1 MGTHRPCFA
10 RLALLGVLGLVV
22 FGVVAAALPAPT
34 AALEGDSGAT
44 YTNPRAPGADGRYTV
59 TLRTEENDTIV
70 RNGLQQI
77 SIDFGA
83 DRDFSGDI
91 SNVTGEDVAIYLEKA
106 NASGSVSLGAVNA
119 STGEDRSEL
128 VVRLESVYQEIG
140 PDDRIVVR
148 IANVSNTEIAVPD
161 PQGVRSFA
169 LRVSTSG
176 PGGGTDGPVQVRYEI
191 DPNATAPATDGGT
204 TTAVTNGSNAAAANG
219 SEGNEN
225 DASNA
230 SNASG
235 AGNDGANAAG
245 ASGSTGGVVGSMV
258 AGSPTIV
265 GLLGIASLG
274 VVVLGVTYLFYGR
287 RGEAS
292 GGRDRL

>member
-1 MGTHRPCFA
+1 MDTYRPPFA
-10 RLALLGVLGLVV
+10 RLALLALVL
-22 FGVVAAALPAPT
+22 FGVVVTALPAPT
-34 AALEGDSGAT
+34 AALDGDSGAT

-59 TLRTEENDTIV
+59 TVIAEENDTIV
-70 RNGLQQI
+70 RNGLQRL

-119 STGEDRSEL
+119 STGEENSEL
-128 VVRLESVYQEIG
+128 IVRLESVYRAIG
-140 PDDRIVVR
+140 PGDRIVVR
-148 IANVSNTEIAVPD
+148 IANTSNTDIAVPD

-169 LRVSTSG
+169 LRVSASG

-204 TTAVTNGSNAAAANG
+204 TAGANGSNASVANG
-219 SEGNEN
+219 SDGSEN
-225 DASNA
+225 DARNA

-235 AGNDGANAAG
+235 GGDRANAAG
-245 ASGSTGGVVGSMV
+245 TSDSTEGTVGSMV
-258 AGSPTIV
+258 AGSPTLI

-274 VVVLGVTYLFYGR
+274 IAVLGVTYLFYDR
-287 RGEAS
+287 REETS

>member
-1 MGTHRPCFA
+1 MDTHRSRFA
-10 RLALLGVLGLVV
+10 RPALLGVLGLVI
-22 FGVVAAALPAPT
+22 FGVVVAALPVPT
-34 AALEGDSGAT
+34 AALDGDSSAT

-70 RNGLQQI
+70 RNGLQQV

-91 SNVTGEDVAIYLEKA
+91 SNVTGKDVAIYLEKA
-106 NASGSVSLGAVNA
+106 NASGSVSLGAVRA
-119 STGEDRSEL
+119 STGEDSSEL
-128 VVRLESVYQEIG
+128 IVRLESVYRKIG
-140 PDDRIVVR
+140 PGDRIVVR

-169 LRVSTSG
+169 LRVSASG

-191 DPNATAPATDGGT
+191 APNATAPATNGGT
-204 TTAVTNGSNAAAANG
+204 TTAVTNGSNASAA
-219 SEGNEN
+219 NEN

-245 ASGSTGGVVGSMV
+245 TGGSSNGVVASMV
-258 AGSPTIV
+258 AESPTIV
-265 GLLGIASLG
+265 GLVGIASLG
-274 VVVLGVTYLFYGR
+274 VAVLGITYLFYSR
-287 RGEAS
+287 REEAS